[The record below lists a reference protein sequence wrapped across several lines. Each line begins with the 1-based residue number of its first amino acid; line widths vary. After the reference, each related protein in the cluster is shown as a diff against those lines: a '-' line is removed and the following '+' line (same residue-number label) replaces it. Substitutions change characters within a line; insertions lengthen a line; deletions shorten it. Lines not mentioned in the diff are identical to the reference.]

1 MNEWISKK
9 DLLAETGISYG
20 QLYRWKR
27 EGLLPDSWFVKRS
40 AFTGQ
45 ETFLPRE
52 RTLERIR
59 FILENKD
66 TYTLQQLLE
75 QLSPLPDSRSYVS
88 DTLMQLPNAIRP
100 IIHMANLIGS
110 ERFNHGQA
118 IMILIGAQ
126 ILSQV
131 MLPDEPLRLLLQSLI
146 KWQDEYNIMENFDG
160 RVVLLASGE
169 TYIPLYLHPDSEVSV
184 PEGIQVIF
192 ELPLSDLPEQ
202 YTKQL
207 NQLFEGVEHNG

>member
-59 FILENKD
+59 FILDNKD

-75 QLSPLPDSRSYVS
+75 QLSPMSDSRSYVS
-88 DTLMQLPNAIRP
+88 DALSKIPHAVRP
-100 IIHMANLIGS
+100 IMEMAELTGS
-110 ERFNHGQA
+110 ESFNHGQA
-118 IMILIGAQ
+118 LTILIGAQ
-126 ILSQV
+126 ILSQIE
-131 MLPDEPLRLLLQSLI
+131 LPDDALRLLLKALI
-146 KWQDEYNIMENFDG
+146 DWQNTHKIMENCDG
-160 RVVLLASGE
+160 RLVFLQSGQ
-169 TYIPLYLHPDSEVSV
+169 TYLPLYLHPDSEVSV
-184 PEGIQVIF
+184 PEGTSVLF
-192 ELPLSDLPEQ
+192 ELPLSDLPEH

-207 NQLFEGVEHNG
+207 NQLFEGDEQNG